1 MGLKGDEGPETTL
14 REQFTAAAK
23 PVDQLETIVEQFG
36 YFDRLPEVARSLG
49 KSLTEF
55 RKEVRHL
62 DEEVRGP
69 VR

>member
-1 MGLKGDEGPETTL
+1 M
-14 REQFTAAAK
+14 
-23 PVDQLETIVEQFG
+23 FG
-36 YFDRLPEVARSLG
+36 IGFSELLVVMVIALFLFGNRLPQVARSLG

-69 VR
+69 VQ